1 MVVNKRFS
9 LGSLVV
15 LMCICLGSQA
25 LMAQEKQVSEEP
37 ETKEEKIKLIHDERC
52 DYFIDDLEEILKKI
66 ENN

>member
-37 ETKEEKIKLIHDERC
+37 ETKKKRSQGHGEGHG
-52 DYFIDDLEEILKKI
+52 ILPSQRI
-66 ENN
+66 QLCH